1 MARWPVRS
9 ESEQGAES
17 GSGSDRPVARCVQ
30 ADPWAR
36 LGPVERQERIVCL
49 PAAASAQV
57 AETLLDRELAQEI
70 VSPPQAARSTVL
82 VAVLP
87 GHRAHASAVAVPA
100 RVAEILERPFP
111 AARAAAQVRLVF
123 PAVSARSAEEAAQG
137 VALREALRQPEERA
151 GAALGARNAAALPR
165 AVPAEAGQHEAGP
178 RPEEAQQAELAL
190 AAAGAQPAAAVGA
203 GAERHAAVE
212 VVAALGA
219 AAVPQPV
226 AVVAAERDGAV
237 RPQAVA
243 PGAAGRPQAVRPL
256 ALLSASVCRPGRLL
270 PWARPPAPRPAARSA
285 RGRPSLQWAAP
296 KWRWWQA
303 ARDEG

>member
-1 MARWPVRS
+1 L
-9 ESEQGAES
+9 E
-17 GSGSDRPVARCVQ
+17 
-30 ADPWAR
+30 
-36 LGPVERQERIVCL
+36 
-49 PAAASAQV
+49 
-57 AETLLDRELAQEI
+57 RELAQEI

-100 RVAEILERPFP
+100 LVTAILGRPFP
-111 AARAAAQVRLVF
+111 AARAAAQVRLVL
-123 PAVSARSAEEAAQG
+123 PAVSARSAEEAASG
-137 VALREALRQPEERA
+137 VARREALQQPEERA

-203 GAERHAAVE
+203 ERHAA

-226 AVVAAERDGAV
+226 AVVAGERDGAV
-237 RPQAVA
+237 RPQEVA
-243 PGAAGRPQAVRPL
+243 PGAAVRPQAVRPL

-270 PWARPPAPRPAARSA
+270 PWARPPAPRPVVRSA
-285 RGRPSLQWAAP
+285 RERRSLQSAAP

-303 ARDEG
+303 AQDEV